1 MQLIFKKTI
10 FNFYTPIFWFVFSRI
25 KYFSC
30 QLIHNCPLCV
40 VKILTKAL
48 LLTFFLEISNKMYLS
63 LSSRKCSSSKNYRS
77 KSYFLIRLLD
87 NNSANI
93 SIIENS
99 SITLLG
105 ITGNLQLI
113 GSANTFILPT
123 TNRVTVTTDAQTI
136 NKARRKVNFSAGT
149 STLVVTNSF
158 ITTASLVQI
167 KIEGN
172 DATAKFTT
180 VPLSSGSFT
189 IILNTNATAETKVS
203 FIIIN

>member
-1 MQLIFKKTI
+1 
-10 FNFYTPIFWFVFSRI
+10 
-25 KYFSC
+25 
-30 QLIHNCPLCV
+30 
-40 VKILTKAL
+40 
-48 LLTFFLEISNKMYLS
+48 
-63 LSSRKCSSSKNYRS
+63 
-77 KSYFLIRLLD
+77 LLD